1 MLVLFIIHNSSV
13 ELYNMPGVP
22 RVSRFIKY
30 TYLLGMVYVLH
41 MPGVQSGVTKTA
53 VEEGR
58 G

>member
-1 MLVLFIIHNSSV
+1 M
-13 ELYNMPGVP
+13 YNMPGVP